1 MPLFSQNL
9 ALGRADPTL
18 VDLDFNSVSL
28 LLGFE
33 NNLTDASPA
42 NNTVT
47 VTGAI
52 TYDSTVKK
60 WDTYSGS
67 MASGA
72 NYLSMSNT
80 SSFYFATGD
89 FTIETW
95 IYVNTGAW
103 ASGNVNVMDI
113 AQRQNGVNGGP
124 SGFFLSTSSVA
135 SVTSF
140 KTAFYDNT
148 AIGFATSTA
157 VLPTNTWHHIVTGR
171 RGTTIYLGTNGTLQN
186 MGTSSKSWFPY
197 APRIKLDAYNEY
209 GYAVKFDEFRVTKGV
224 WRYGTGSTYTTP
236 TTRFPRQ

>member
-1 MPLFSQNL
+1 MLFSQNL

-18 VDLDFNSVSL
+18 VDVDFNSVSL

-33 NNLTDASPA
+33 NNLTDDSPA
-42 NNTVT
+42 KNTAT
-47 VTGAI
+47 VTGTI
-52 TYDSTVKK
+52 TYDSSIKK

-72 NYLSMSNT
+72 NFLTFSNT
-80 SSFYFATGD
+80 GSFYFATGD

-95 IYVNTGAW
+95 VYVPTGTW
-103 ASGNVNVMDI
+103 GTGNVNVMDI
-113 AQRQNGVNGGP
+113 AQRKNGVQGGP
-124 SGFFLSTSSVA
+124 SGFFLSTSSLTVSA
-135 SVTSF
+135 F

-148 AIGFATSTA
+148 AIGFVSSTA
-157 VLPTNTWHHIVTGR
+157 VLPTNAWHHIVTGR
-171 RGTTIYLGTNGTLQN
+171 RGTAIYLGTNGTLQN
-186 MGTSSKSWFPY
+186 MGTSSKNWFPY
-197 APRIKLDAYNEY
+197 SPRIHCDDYQEY